1 MDLVI
6 SQESPFQMSSPRP
19 HPLRLAVVTT
29 AAPPSSNGQ
38 ARVLGQIIVPE
49 AFAPPV
55 YLTDQM
61 KIVEAEGPRY
71 GRYCALSSPRSQL
84 TAQPWG
90 RWLGQL
96 NRAGGLV
103 RTVLERASEIT
114 AALQRDP
121 VDIVIG
127 CSGNPYDLPAASL
140 AARRLQLPFVAYL
153 FDDPVY
159 QWEAQAYRRAA
170 RLAQHIWARRCEAI
184 IVPNEVLAKDI
195 RQRLPRAHI
204 HVVRNPVDLT
214 AFSSLGS
221 PTTPLKAPTAAAPWR
236 LLYLGSVYSAQADA
250 FRNLGAAL
258 SLLQGRFVLD
268 LYTGQFASDLVAR
281 ELAGPYL
288 LAHPPVSHAT
298 ATALQQNADTLFL
311 PLAFNSPIPEVIR
324 SSAPAKLGEYLAAG
338 RPILVH
344 APADSYVAELI
355 RKAEAGLVV
364 DTPDPRRLAEALTT
378 LSTDPEARTRM
389 VLNAGRLAKQFD
401 VEHTRS
407 AFSSVLSGLKLRPGH
422 ASTA

>member
-1 MDLVI
+1 MNLVI
-6 SQESPFQMSSPRP
+6 SQESLFQMSSRP
-19 HPLRLAVVTT
+19 NPLRVAVVTT

-38 ARVLGQIIVPE
+38 ARVLGQIIVPK
-49 AFAPPV
+49 AFATPV

-61 KIVEAEGPRY
+61 KIVEPEGPRH
-71 GRYCALSSPRSQL
+71 GHYCALSPARFHL
-84 TAQPWG
+84 TTHPWG

-96 NRAGGLV
+96 DRAGGLA
-103 RTVLERASEIT
+103 RTVFDRASEIT
-114 AALQRDP
+114 AALHRNP

-140 AARRLQLPFVAYL
+140 AARRLRLPFAAYL
-153 FDDPVY
+153 FDDPVF

-184 IVPNEVLAKDI
+184 IVPNEVLAEDI
-195 RQRLPRAHI
+195 RQRLPRAPI
-204 HVVRNPVDLT
+204 HVVRNPVDLA
-214 AFSSLGS
+214 AFSSPCG
-221 PTTPLKAPTAAAPWR
+221 PETPLKAPAADAPWR

-258 SLLQGRFVLD
+258 AQQQGRFVLD
-268 LYTGQFASDLVAR
+268 LYTGQFSSDLVAG
-281 ELAGPYL
+281 ELAGPYFF
-288 LAHPPVSHAT
+288 AHPPVSHAA
-298 ATALQQNADTLFL
+298 ATALQQNADVLFL

-344 APADSYVAELI
+344 APAGSFVAELI
-355 RKAEAGLVV
+355 RKAEAGVVV

-378 LSTDPEARTRM
+378 LSTDLELRTRL
-389 VLNAGRLAKQFD
+389 VLNAGRLAKEFD
-401 VEHTRS
+401 VGRTRD
-407 AFSSVLSGLKLRPGH
+407 AFSAVLSGLRPRPH
-422 ASTA
+422 VSSTA